1 MLDLLNKV
9 ERAEQKLARMFPAPA
24 SKPAPTGDADGLEAR
39 GWRAWLTTLFPFAF
53 EEDFSADH
61 VRFWDL
67 YWSVLLRIRE
77 QKKYAALGLPHP
89 PQFNIGEDEY
99 NILLILGRGLG
110 KSQTIEASAVMRGA
124 LLDGGYCL
132 YICEAQDQAEE
143 HIGNCRDLIENP
155 DSRLTEFYP
164 GMRPGVR
171 AHRVQRKSKW
181 SEDLFVTENGW
192 ICRAKGLNSKLRGLR
207 IGNRRPDDIKV
218 DDIDGVND
226 SIALAIKKLRQLTA
240 SVFPVQ
246 AREHSTIHFG
256 QNLITEHSVMN
267 QIYTGKSDALGAR
280 TTIGPTSTF
289 EQFEFEPYLRADG
302 RTGTRILPS
311 SIPTWPGVDISRA
324 QKFLNDSGLATFLA
338 EYQNQFEHLKE
349 GRVLRNYDD
358 ARMVI
363 TKGMFAA
370 KFGAPK
376 PGEHF
381 VPDYWW
387 KYDAHDFSRTKN
399 AYHACVNLKVTCS
412 GKNTPLPGKMFFFD
426 MMSFPEGTLFDEIAR
441 RILESITTTVP
452 GTGRTWKEF
461 IASSFSRAGLEEYQ
475 ADTTKL
481 IEMRRAALSRVLPPI
496 VTQLLAKKGYKKWRG
511 SNEQNKDGLKVYRDA
526 FGIPFNPANP
536 GATEGLDWLDHYMQ
550 VDHTTEHPFLADEWD
565 AEAGHWRLG
574 CPGTFLVVDDDKYA
588 YPRDV
593 EPDKLHDSDLCRYQF
608 NNWRMRPAVLNDAG
622 FIEYG
627 PMKMNDDFG
636 QAAQMLFM
644 DNCVQ
649 AAPLTKDEMVLELLP
664 EQVKPAAIAAEKDP
678 AEKAK
683 LLSAQVAQRMHISK
697 QVATP
702 RPRGGLDAWRNMG
715 KDKRR

>member
-1 MLDLLNKV
+1 VK
-9 ERAEQKLARMFPAPA
+9 RKTQWA
-24 SKPAPTGDADGLEAR
+24 SD
-39 GWRAWLTTLFPFAF
+39 
-53 EEDFSADH
+53 
-61 VRFWDL
+61 
-67 YWSVLLRIRE
+67 I
-77 QKKYAALGLPHP
+77 
-89 PQFNIGEDEY
+89 
-99 NILLILGRGLG
+99 
-110 KSQTIEASAVMRGA
+110 
-124 LLDGGYCL
+124 
-132 YICEAQDQAEE
+132 
-143 HIGNCRDLIENP
+143 
-155 DSRLTEFYP
+155 
-164 GMRPGVR
+164 
-171 AHRVQRKSKW
+171 
-181 SEDLFVTENGW
+181 FVTESGW
-192 ICRAKGLNSKLRGLR
+192 ICRGKGLNGRLRGIR
-207 IGNRRPDDIKV
+207 VGTRRPDDIKV

-226 SIALAIKKLRQLTA
+226 SLALALKKLKQLTA
-240 SVFPVQ
+240 SVFPTQ
-246 AREHSTIHFG
+246 ARRWATIHFG

-267 QIYTGKSDALGAR
+267 QIYTGKSDALAAR
-280 TTIGPTSTF
+280 TPIGVTNTF
-289 EQFEFEPYLRADG
+289 VRFEEGKDYETYFADDG
-302 RTGTRILPS
+302 RTRHRILATAVT
-311 SIPTWPGVDISRA
+311 TWSGVDIKAA
-324 QKFLNDSGLATFLA
+324 QKFLNDSGLAVFLS

-363 TKGMFAA
+363 TRSMFEA
-370 KFGAPK
+370 KFGAPR

-426 MMSFPEGTLFDEIAR
+426 LMSFPEGTLFDEVAR
-441 RILESITTTVP
+441 RILESISPTVP

-461 IASSFSRAGLEEYQ
+461 VTSSFSRAGLEEYQ

-481 IEMRRAALSRVLPPI
+481 IEMRRAALSRVLPPL
-496 VTQLLAKKGYKKWRG
+496 VAPLLAKKNYKKWRG

-526 FGIPFNPANP
+526 FGIPFMPANP

-550 VDHTTEHPFLADEWD
+550 VDYSTPHPFLEDEWLP
-565 AEAGHWRLG
+565 EAGVWRLG
-574 CPGTFLVVDDDKYA
+574 CPGGFLVVDDDKYE

-608 NNWRMRPAVLNDAG
+608 SNWRMRPAVLNDAG

-649 AAPLTKDEMVLELLP
+649 AAPLTVGEKAVELLP
-664 EQVKPAAIAAEKDP
+664 EKLQPAAIAQVEDP
-678 AEKAK
+678 HERAK
-683 LLSAQVAQRMHISK
+683 LLTAQVAQRIQIEK
-697 QVATP
+697 KIVP
-702 RPRGGLDAWRNMG
+702 RPRGGVAAWRNMG